1 MEAHPPRVSGARPAY
16 PVAEMAYDQR
26 LADELRA
33 LLEAREA
40 DPTEKRMFGGLAFMV
55 EGNLTIAA
63 SRTGGLL
70 VRTDPDEAAEVQAL
84 PGVEPME
91 MRGRKMPG
99 WVFVDAAGLGDESD
113 LVVWVDR
120 ALDFVRTLPPK

>member
-1 MEAHPPRVSGARPAY
+1 VS
-16 PVAEMAYDQR
+16 YDER
-26 LADELRA
+26 LADELRT
-33 LLEAREA
+33 LLEARDT

-63 SRTGGLL
+63 SRNGGLL
-70 VRTDPDEAAEVQAL
+70 VRTDPDEAAEVHSL

-99 WVFVDAAGLGDESD
+99 WIFVDAAVLGDESD
-113 LVVWVDR
+113 LAAWVDR
-120 ALDFVRTLPPK
+120 SLDFVRTLPPK

>member
-1 MEAHPPRVSGARPAY
+1 
-16 PVAEMAYDQR
+16 MAYDER
-26 LADELRA
+26 LADELREG
-33 LLEAREA
+33 LVAREA
-40 DPTEKRMFGGLAFMV
+40 EPTEKRMFGGLAFMV

-70 VRTDPDEAAEVQAL
+70 VRTDPDEAEEVHAL

-99 WVFVDAAGLGDESD
+99 WVFVEATALTDANGLDA
-113 LVVWVDR
+113 WIDR
-120 ALDFVRTLPPK
+120 ALAFVRNLPPK

>member
-1 MEAHPPRVSGARPAY
+1 MT
-16 PVAEMAYDQR
+16 YDER
-26 LADELRA
+26 LAEELRER
-33 LLEAREA
+33 LARLGA

-63 SRTGGLL
+63 SRSGGLL
-70 VRTDPDEAAEVQAL
+70 VRTDPDEAAEVEAL

-99 WVFVDAAGLGDESD
+99 WVFVDAEALRDEAD
-113 LVVWVDR
+113 LDAWVER
-120 ALDFVRTLPPK
+120 ALDFVSTLPSK

>member
-1 MEAHPPRVSGARPAY
+1 MT
-16 PVAEMAYDQR
+16 YDER
-26 LADELRA
+26 LADELRDG
-33 LLEAREA
+33 LVAREA
-40 DPTEKRMFGGLAFMV
+40 EPTEKRMFGGLAFMV

-70 VRTDPDEAAEVQAL
+70 VRTDPDEAEEVHAL

-99 WVFVDAAGLGDESD
+99 WVFVDAAALGDGAD
-113 LVVWVDR
+113 LDGWIDR
-120 ALDFVRTLPPK
+120 ALAFVRELPPK

>member
-1 MEAHPPRVSGARPAY
+1 MS
-16 PVAEMAYDQR
+16 YDER
-26 LADELRA
+26 LADELRT
-33 LLEAREA
+33 LLAARDT

-70 VRTDPDEAAEVQAL
+70 VRTDPDEAAEVTAV
-84 PGVEPME
+84 PGVEAME

-99 WVFVDAAGLGDESD
+99 WVFVDAAVLNDESD
-113 LVVWVDR
+113 LVAWVDR
-120 ALDFVRTLPPK
+120 SLDFVRTLPPK